1 MPKTLKDKSREVYKT
16 YIMDCLAWNEDPQ
29 LYIQFLRYLQ
39 RQPNNFENILKLSIT
54 FMKRHAD
61 KLEELTDEELSAI
74 HMEVREYFNRPKEP
88 LKPFRKPMPKAASK
102 KLQENSSK
110 G

>member
-1 MPKTLKDKSREVYKT
+1 MAKTLKDKSVEAYKN
-16 YIMDCLAWNEDPQ
+16 YITDCLAWSEDPQ
-29 LYIQFLRYLQ
+29 LYIPFLRYLQ

-74 HMEVREYFNRPKEP
+74 HMELREYMNRPREP
-88 LKPFRKPMPKAASK
+88 LKPFRKATPKVANK
-102 KLQENSSK
+102 KD
-110 G
+110 GA